1 MALKEFLTK
10 INKICRINNISMN
23 TKRHTD
29 DEHIHFSIVVIIL
42 K

>member
-10 INKICRINNISMN
+10 INKICRINNLVWIQS
-23 TKRHTD
+23 D

-42 K
+42 